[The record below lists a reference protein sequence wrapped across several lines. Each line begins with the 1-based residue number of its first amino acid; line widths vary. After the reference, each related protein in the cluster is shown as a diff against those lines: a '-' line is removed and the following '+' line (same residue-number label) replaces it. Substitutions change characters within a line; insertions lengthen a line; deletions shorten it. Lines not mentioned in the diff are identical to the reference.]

1 MIYSYFLIRNRYL
14 SEYDFI
20 CILGNLEEKKA
31 ELKEHTCILL
41 LTDLDAISLHRRVHR
56 TVIQLDNA
64 IQISEDKLP
73 QSNFSSKLVLTLF
86 QCNSFVSV

>member
-1 MIYSYFLIRNRYL
+1 MIYSYFLIWNSYL

-41 LTDLDAISLHRRVHR
+41 TDLDAISLHRRVLR

-64 IQISEDKLP
+64 IQISEDKL
-73 QSNFSSKLVLTLF
+73 
-86 QCNSFVSV
+86 